1 MYYFSQPPFLVS
13 IIGVAIALAFI
24 SSFKAQVEQQLQ
36 NRSQEAKKS
45 DFYQLKGKGLVLSY
59 WGVCLGVWIFLAG
72 GLLIF
77 DFGIISAYGV
87 SLLLTIFIGS
97 LIWTQLNDLLMQFYR
112 EGSKALNLDEM
123 NK

>member
-1 MYYFSQPPFLVS
+1 M
-13 IIGVAIALAFI
+13 
-24 SSFKAQVEQQLQ
+24 
-36 NRSQEAKKS
+36 
-45 DFYQLKGKGLVLSY
+45 LSY